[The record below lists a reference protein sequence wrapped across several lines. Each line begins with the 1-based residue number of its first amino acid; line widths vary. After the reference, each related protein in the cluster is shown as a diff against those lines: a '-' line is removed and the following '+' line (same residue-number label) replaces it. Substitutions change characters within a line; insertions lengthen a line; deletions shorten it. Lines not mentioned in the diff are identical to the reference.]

1 MDTIG
6 IIAEFNPFHKGHE
19 HIIKKARDHFG
30 AEHVIV
36 IMSGDYVQRGEPAI
50 IDKYA
55 RTWMALVSGADIVL
69 ELPVALSTG
78 SAQYFARGAVS
89 ALLHTGVV
97 NGILFGSESGELPVT
112 CADQGDGSAVDKT
125 HTGNFTPMEERL
137 SPNDLLAAEY
147 IKAIQYFGADIT
159 PLTIP
164 RKAVSHT
171 DDLPK
176 DGFASASAIRRMLIK
191 GSAAAPCDGAES
203 IKEFI
208 PSYAFDMLRAYL
220 AEKDPLSPDRFSD
233 MLFSSLIRERSGGYA
248 DHFDIFP
255 DLSDKISG
263 KLESYKSFTSFIDV
277 LKSKDISYSHLSRAL
292 LHILLDIKTE
302 DVDML
307 RNKYDYCPW
316 LRILGL
322 NRGSTLPAILR
333 STAGCSI
340 ISRLADAKNILE
352 QEALNLLEKDI
363 AASDLYCHAA
373 NKNGDFVSE
382 YRRGI
387 VVIP

>member
-1 MDTIG
+1 MR
-6 IIAEFNPFHKGHE
+6 A
-19 HIIKKARDHFG
+19 ARDIYD
-30 AEHVIV
+30 ADHVIV

-69 ELPVALSTG
+69 ELPVAFSTG

-112 CADQGDGSAVDKT
+112 ETDQGDGSAVDKA

-176 DGFASASAIRRMLIK
+176 DSFASASAIRRMLIK
-191 GSAAAPCDGAES
+191 ESAVVPCDGAES
-203 IKEFI
+203 IKDFI

-233 MLFSSLIRERSGGYA
+233 MLFSVLIRERSGGYA
-248 DHFDIFP
+248 DYFDIFP

-263 KLESYKSFTSFIDV
+263 KLEAYKIFTAFIDT

-292 LHILLDIKTE
+292 LHILLDIKTA
-302 DVDML
+302 DVDIL

-322 NRGSTLPAILR
+322 NRESTLPAILR
-333 STAGCSI
+333 ATADRSI
-340 ISRLADAKNILE
+340 ISRLADARNILE
-352 QEALNLLEKDI
+352 PDALALLEKDI
-363 AASDLYCHAA
+363 SASDLYCHTA
-373 NKNGDFVSE
+373 NKNGGFVSE
-382 YRRGI
+382 YRRGMI
-387 VVIP
+387 VIP

>member
-1 MDTIG
+1 MR
-6 IIAEFNPFHKGHE
+6 A
-19 HIIKKARDHFG
+19 ARDIYD
-30 AEHVIV
+30 ADHVIV
-36 IMSGDYVQRGEPAI
+36 VMSGDHVQRGEPAI

-69 ELPVALSTG
+69 ELPVAFSTG

-97 NGILFGSESGELPVT
+97 NGILFGSESGDLPVT
-112 CADQGDGSAVDKT
+112 ETDQGDGSAVDKA

-191 GSAAAPCDGAES
+191 ESAVVPCDGAES

-208 PSYAFDMLRAYL
+208 PSYAYDMLKAYL
-220 AEKDPLSPDRFSD
+220 MEKRPLTPDSFSD
-233 MLFSSLIRERSGGYA
+233 MLFSVLIRERSGGYA
-248 DHFDIFP
+248 DYFDIFP

-292 LHILLDIKTE
+292 LHILLDIKTK

-322 NRGSTLPAILR
+322 NHESTLPAILR
-333 STAGCSI
+333 ATADRSI
-340 ISRLADAKNILE
+340 ISRLADARNILE
-352 QEALNLLEKDI
+352 PDALALLEKDI
-363 AASDLYCHAA
+363 SASDLYCHTA
-373 NKNGDFVSE
+373 NKNGGFVSE
-382 YRRGI
+382 YRRGMI
-387 VVIP
+387 VIP